1 MSSAGSARD
10 ALTTESL
17 LALTAA
23 PGSRVSEKAY
33 RELYGQITGKSI
45 VLGNEKVQTAA
56 VKFSNRARAEVKR
69 KRGQSMSRR
78 ESKRRGLGDAS
89 TVPSVGSM
97 ELLHTLWVAYMRDV
111 MGRCSGAAQLQ
122 SRMADVELVGAR
134 VSVLEYAKDA
144 ALCGLHGIVSGAS
157 ANCLYLATLPGTA
170 GTAIDAGAAVCAA
183 DGGVGDCTVPVAV
196 PVHYVVHRIV
206 RAGAVLALSLPTKSA
221 GRDAVDSS
229 SHTSGNNRHA
239 KVCIL
244 HGHDTCFTP
253 PSPKKT

>member
-1 MSSAGSARD
+1 MSSAGSARE

-23 PGSRVSEKAY
+23 PGSGVSEKAY

-56 VKFSNRARAEVKR
+56 VKFSSRARAEVKR

-89 TVPSVGSM
+89 AVPSAGSA
-97 ELLHTLWVAYMRDV
+97 ERLHTLWVAYMRNV
-111 MGRCSGAAQLQ
+111 MERCSGGAQLQ
-122 SRMADVELVGAR
+122 SRMAGVELVGAR

-144 ALCGLHGIVSGAS
+144 ALCGLCGIVSGAS
-157 ANCLYLATLPGTA
+157 ANCLYLATLPVAA
-170 GTAIDAGAAVCAA
+170 GTAIDAGADVDAA
-183 DGGVGDCTVPVAV
+183 DGSVGDCTV

-206 RAGAVLALSLPTKSA
+206 RTGAVLAVTLPTKNA
-221 GRDAVDSS
+221 GRDAKDPNSGN
-229 SHTSGNNRHA
+229 SGNNRHA

-244 HGHDTCFTP
+244 HGDDTCFTP
-253 PSPKKT
+253 RVPKKA

>member
-1 MSSAGSARD
+1 MSSVGSARD

-23 PGSRVSEKAY
+23 PGSGVSEKAY

-56 VKFSNRARAEVKR
+56 VKFSNRARVEVKR

-89 TVPSVGSM
+89 TVPSVGSL

-111 MGRCSGAAQLQ
+111 MGRCSGTAQLQ

-144 ALCGLHGIVSGAS
+144 SLCGLCGIVSGAS
-157 ANCLYLATLPGTA
+157 ANCLYLATLPVAA
-170 GTAIDAGAAVCAA
+170 GPAIDAGAAVGAA
-183 DGGVGDCTVPVAV
+183 DGGVGDCTV

-221 GRDAVDSS
+221 GRDTEDYSS
-229 SHTSGNNRHA
+229 LTSGNNRHA